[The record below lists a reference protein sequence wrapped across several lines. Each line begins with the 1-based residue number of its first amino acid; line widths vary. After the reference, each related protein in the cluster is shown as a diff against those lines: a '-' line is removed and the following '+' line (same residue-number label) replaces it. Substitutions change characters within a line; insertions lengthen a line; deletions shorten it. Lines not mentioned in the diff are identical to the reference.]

1 MYGQDICIKRFVVYW
16 QLNIYELLDLQARK
30 CFWNAPWAAN
40 QYKIAIFY

>member
-1 MYGQDICIKRFVVYW
+1 MGKIFVLKDLW
-16 QLNIYELLDLQARK
+16 FIDNLNIYELLDLQARK